1 MLRQHSLRL
10 YLYGLIILFFPQELF
25 ASTTHAIFRGEVRS
39 SITKDELRR
48 RYPKSNGQFLRKAIR
63 NQDLEGIALIMKDQP
78 EISTDQSHALL
89 TMAIREYHEDISLEL
104 LSQGLQGK
112 YESAAFLACSLGKD
126 RVLKMLLGKVGHVNI
141 RDASGNTLLHYAARY
156 GHESLVSLLLEYGA
170 DDQLLDINGLT
181 AKQRS
186 LLSKQ
191 YKASLILS

>member
-1 MLRQHSLRL
+1 
-10 YLYGLIILFFPQELF
+10 
-25 ASTTHAIFRGEVRS
+25 
-39 SITKDELRR
+39 
-48 RYPKSNGQFLRKAIR
+48 LRKAIR